1 MKVLTGFIEIRFILV
16 AEHISDKHDSC
27 QILLLQQ
34 VTNII
39 TLLLKWQKGV
49 IFLTL
54 VVYFTWGYSI
64 RVRFSLISEFIE
76 AWHTLLVVC
85 Q

>member
-1 MKVLTGFIEIRFILV
+1 MVGT
-16 AEHISDKHDSC
+16 DSC

-39 TLLLKWQKGV
+39 TLLVKWQKGV

-64 RVRFSLISEFIE
+64 RVRFSLISEFIV
-76 AWHTLLVVC
+76 AWHYSVSSLSMTKLSTPKLS
-85 Q
+85 